1 MRFFGDWEAFWR
13 EGFDIE
19 SFGCEGLDIESL
31 GANGDLEIVRAL
43 EAQESLEAEV
53 SLGIEKGLKMKQGFL
68 HLLTEA
74 GAEYIAGEHRGG
86 YAEGYEGSR
95 GVSSF
100 FARFFADF
108 LHGGE
113 YDIAAISKGAMGG
126 VMSDGVME
134 ALEFAYMRYEAHK
147 RIGRVSLLFWG
158 EDSIDF
164 SSWESRLLDL
174 LDYGVEMEIFITAS
188 LPRSEELAEFF
199 RAFGVVYWFKPARLP
214 ESAI

>member
-13 EGFDIE
+13 EGFHIE
-19 SFGCEGLDIESL
+19 SFGGEDFGANRGLQIERALGAEEGLRMGENL
-31 GANGDLEIVRAL
+31 KN
-43 EAQESLEAEV
+43 AENLRV
-53 SLGIEKGLKMKQGFL
+53 EENLKIKG
-68 HLLTEA
+68 
-74 GAEYIAGEHRGG
+74 
-86 YAEGYEGSR
+86 
-95 GVSSF
+95 
-100 FARFFADF
+100 
-108 LHGGE
+108 LHGGK
-113 YDIAAISKGAMGG
+113 YDVVAISKGAMGG

-147 RIGRVSLLFWG
+147 RIGRVSLVFLG
-158 EDSIDF
+158 EDSIEF

>member
-13 EGFDIE
+13 AGLGIEGFE
-19 SFGCEGLDIESL
+19 SESL
-31 GANGDLEIVRAL
+31 GANGDFEIVRAL
-43 EAQESLEAEV
+43 GAQEGLEAGV
-53 SLGIEKGLKMKQGFL
+53 SLGIEKGLRMKQGFL

-74 GAEYIAGEHRGG
+74 GAEDIAGEHRGG

-113 YDIAAISKGAMGG
+113 YDIAAISRGSMGG
-126 VMSDGVME
+126 VMSDGVRE
-134 ALEFAYMRYEAHK
+134 ALEFAYMRYEARK
-147 RIGRVSLLFWG
+147 RIGRVSLLFLG